1 MAASGTQLY
10 IPAVDELDNFSVNK
24 RQTLSTVVVAMLCV
38 GILVLFT
45 DLEVQLVRWVN
56 CGTIATEAERESEV
70 CR

>member
-1 MAASGTQLY
+1 M
-10 IPAVDELDNFSVNK
+10 NK

-56 CGTIATEAERESEV
+56 CSTIATEAERESEV

>member
-1 MAASGTQLY
+1 M
-10 IPAVDELDNFSVNK
+10 NK

-45 DLEVQLVRWVN
+45 DLEVQLVRWWN
-56 CGTIATEAERESEV
+56 CSTIATEAERDSEM

>member
-1 MAASGTQLY
+1 M
-10 IPAVDELDNFSVNK
+10 NK
-24 RQTLSTVVVAMLCV
+24 RQALSTVVVAMLCV

-56 CGTIATEAERESEV
+56 CGTIATEAERESEM

>member
-10 IPAVDELDNFSVNK
+10 IPAVDELDNFFVNK
-24 RQTLSTVVVAMLCV
+24 RQTLSTVVVSMLCV

-56 CGTIATEAERESEV
+56 CSTVATDAERESEM

>member
-10 IPAVDELDNFSVNK
+10 IPAVDEPDNFSVNK

-45 DLEVQLVRWVN
+45 DLEVQLVRWLN
-56 CGTIATEAERESEV
+56 CSTVATEAERESEM